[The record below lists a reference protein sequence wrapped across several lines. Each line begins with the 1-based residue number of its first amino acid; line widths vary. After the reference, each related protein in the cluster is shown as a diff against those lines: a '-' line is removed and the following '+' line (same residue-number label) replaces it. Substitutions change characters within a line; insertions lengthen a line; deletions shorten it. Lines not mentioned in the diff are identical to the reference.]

1 MIEIRWSPL
10 ALLLVFVSHF
20 SGSASSINTDGQ
32 ILLEVKS
39 TLNDTGGRLTSWKAY
54 DEFPCS
60 WTGVTCNSANGTVES
75 IDLTGFGVT
84 GDFPNGFC
92 RIPTLKNL
100 SLAFNNLRNQ
110 LVSRDLA
117 LCAGGLRLLNLSNNY
132 FVGPLPELG
141 SEFTTLMTLDLTMNN
156 FSGGVPDGYGRLPAI
171 RELYLVG
178 NLLSSEFPAILTNL
192 TTLEVL
198 SLAYNPFKPSSLP
211 PEIGNLLNL
220 KILWLSNCNL
230 IGSIPESVGG
240 LVELRDFDLSQN
252 GLSGVIPLNI
262 SGMRSV
268 EQIELYSNHLTGS
281 LPESFEN
288 LKFLIYFDASQN
300 ELTGSLPESLAQLP
314 LISLNLNENQME
326 GIIPPVLEMNPSLR
340 ELKLFMN
347 NFSGQLPMRLGRNS
361 PLELLDVSSNRF
373 EGNLPP
379 DLCYMKKLEM
389 LIVFDNQFSGELPE
403 GVALCSSMQRIRI
416 QSNRFVGT
424 IPPAFWA
431 LSRVNFLELSH
442 NNFEGS
448 ISPQIAGARS
458 LTQLLISGNNF
469 SGSIP
474 SEMCSLSLL
483 YVIDGSRNQMS
494 GVLPSCLTDL
504 KGLQKLNLQENQ
516 ITGELNFSSSIFSWK
531 ELTELNLSKNRLSGA
546 IPSQLGYLPV
556 LTYLDLSDN
565 FFSGEIPSELA
576 NLKLNK
582 LNLSDNKLVGRIPS
596 GFDTPFYISSLL
608 GNPGLCT
615 TKGKKFPL
623 CSPFDSRAIKRHA
636 KTAWILTGV
645 LSIVAVIFFLTS
657 IWLYRTRY
665 EEREGMDEIGSTM
678 IGRTIR
684 KSRPWKQTSFS
695 RVGVAEEDIM
705 ECLTEDNLVGMGA
718 SGKVYRARLK
728 NGEIVAVK
736 RLWDAGKPETE
747 LGFRAEIETLG
758 RIRHTNIVKLLC
770 CCVSNEVRLLVYEFM
785 ANGSLGEML
794 HAHSDEKVKGSAAGR
809 LPKEL
814 SWERRVRIAIGAA
827 QGLAYLHHDCVP
839 PIVHRDVKSNNI
851 LLDGEFNARV
861 ADFGL
866 ARILRRRDAKDADAD
881 DGWMS
886 EVAGSY
892 GYIAPEYAYTLKV
905 NEKSDIYSF
914 GVVLLELVTG
924 KRPIDP
930 SFGDS
935 KDLVKWVN
943 QECFSGGNAAAEVE
957 HILDARIPQRFHGEM
972 ASMLDLALLCT
983 SSLPINRPS
992 MRKVV
997 ELLRDVPKPWIGA
1010 RPS

>member
-1 MIEIRWSPL
+1 MIGIRWSRL
-10 ALLLVFVSHF
+10 ALLLVFFAIF
-20 SGSASSINTDGQ
+20 SGSSSSLNTDGQ

-39 TLNDTGGRLTSWKAY
+39 TLNDTGGRLTSWKAS
-54 DEFPCS
+54 DETPCT
-60 WTGVTCNSANGTVES
+60 WTGIACDSANGRVES
-75 IDLTGFGVT
+75 IDLTGFAVT

-92 RIPTLKNL
+92 RISTLKNL
-100 SLAFNNLRNQ
+100 SLGFNNLRNR

-117 LCAGGLRLLNLSNNY
+117 LCAGSLRLLNLSNNY

-171 RELYLVG
+171 KEMYLVG
-178 NLLSSEFPAILTNL
+178 NLLSSAFPAILTNL
-192 TTLEVL
+192 TTLVVL
-198 SLAYNPFKPSSLP
+198 SLAYNPFKPSPLP
-211 PEIGNLLNL
+211 PEIGNLINL
-220 KILWLSNCNL
+220 RILWLSNCNL
-230 IGSIPESVGG
+230 IGSLPESVGG

-252 GLSGVIPLNI
+252 GLSGVIPSNI
-262 SGMRSV
+262 SGMRNAK
-268 EQIELYSNHLTGS
+268 QIELYANHLSGS
-281 LPESFEN
+281 LPESLGN
-288 LKFLIYFDASQN
+288 LKFLTYFDASQN
-300 ELTGSLPESLAQLP
+300 EITGSLPETLAGLS

-326 GIIPPVLEMNPSLR
+326 GIIPPVLEMNPSLT

-347 NFSGQLPMRLGRNS
+347 NFSGQLPRRLGRNS
-361 PLELLDVSSNRF
+361 PLQLLDVSSNRF

-379 DLCYMKKLEM
+379 DLCSMKKLQM
-389 LIVFDNQFSGELPE
+389 LIVFNNQFSGELPE
-403 GVALCSSMQRIRI
+403 SLVLCTGMQRIRI
-416 QSNRFVGT
+416 QNNRFVGT
-424 IPPAFWA
+424 IPPAFWG
-431 LSRVNFLELSH
+431 LSRVNFLELSN

-458 LTQLLISGNNF
+458 LTQFLISGNNF
-469 SGSIP
+469 SGTIP
-474 SEMCSLSLL
+474 PEMCSLSLL
-483 YVIDGSRNQMS
+483 YVIDASRNHIS
-494 GVLPSCLTDL
+494 GALPSCLTYL

-516 ITGELNFSSSIFSWK
+516 ITGELNFSSSISSWK
-531 ELTELNLSKNRLSGA
+531 ELTELNLSKNRLSGS

-565 FFSGEIPSELA
+565 LFSGEIPSELA

-582 LNLSDNKLVGRIPS
+582 LNLSDNELVGRIPS

-615 TKGKKFPL
+615 TKGKNFPL
-623 CSPFDSRAIKRHA
+623 CSPFDSGAIRRHA

-645 LSIVAVIFFLTS
+645 LSIVAVIFFVTS
-657 IWLYRTRY
+657 LWLYRTRY
-665 EEREGMDEIGSTM
+665 QQEGGMDEIDRAM
-678 IGRTIR
+678 IGRAIR
-684 KSRPWKQTSFS
+684 KTRPWKQTSFS
-695 RVGVAEEDIM
+695 RVGVAEEDVM
-705 ECLTEDNLVGMGA
+705 ACLTEENLVGMGA

-728 NGEIVAVK
+728 TGESVAVK

-747 LGFRAEIETLG
+747 LGFRAEIDTLG

-785 ANGSLGEML
+785 ENGSLGEML
-794 HAHSDEKVKGSAAGR
+794 HDRPDEKVKGRAAGG

-866 ARILRRRDAKDADAD
+866 ARILRRRDAKDADGD
-881 DGWMS
+881 DGRMS

-930 SFGDS
+930 SFGDT

-943 QECFSGGNAAAEVE
+943 QECFSGGNAAAQVD
-957 HILDARIPQRFHGEM
+957 HILDSRIPQRFHGEM
-972 ASMLDLALLCT
+972 ERMLDVALLCT
-983 SSLPINRPS
+983 SALPINRPS

-997 ELLRDVPKPWIGA
+997 ELLRDVRKPRIGS
-1010 RPS
+1010 RRN